1 MNPTKDE
8 IKSWLKREGHSREW
22 LGIQCGNI
30 KRRTVDN
37 WLSSP
42 QEIPEGA
49 LFLIARLM
57 AEDAQRAATA
67 ATAADPQSH
76 LVLRV
81 ALDEYERWEQAALLH
96 TTTVSSYCLEAIRE
110 AYQADLGLTLVPSH
124 PEIPG
129 TEKQA

>member
-8 IKSWLKREGHSREW
+8 IKSWLKREGHTREW

-49 LFLIARLM
+49 LYLIARLM
-57 AEDAQRAATA
+57 AEDTEKSKNK
-67 ATAADPQSH
+67 ADPQHH
-76 LVLRV
+76 LILTVPLEEFR
-81 ALDEYERWEQAALLH
+81 AWEQAALLKTK
-96 TTTVSSYCLEAIRE
+96 TTTAYCVEAIRD
-110 AYQADLGLTLVPSH
+110 AYQEDMRLTVVPAH
-124 PEIPG
+124 HERPAA
-129 TEKQA
+129 EKQG